1 MENLTLETE
10 LTKLQ
15 KSLEKLGRQDFVEL
29 VDNAAPQELDSKIL
43 SLAKHR
49 EEIQSTKQNDPQLK
63 EISDQ
68 KRELAAPYQEQLKAN
83 KVMARYAALV
93 LKQKVGNE

>member
-15 KSLEKLGRQDFVEL
+15 KSLEKMGRQDFMEQ
-29 VDNAAPQELDSKIL
+29 VDNADAATLDSKIL

-49 EEIQSTKQNDPQLK
+49 EDIQTTKQNDPQLK

-68 KRELAAPYQEQLKAN
+68 KRELNAPYAEQLKAN

-93 LKQKVGNE
+93 LSQKVSNG